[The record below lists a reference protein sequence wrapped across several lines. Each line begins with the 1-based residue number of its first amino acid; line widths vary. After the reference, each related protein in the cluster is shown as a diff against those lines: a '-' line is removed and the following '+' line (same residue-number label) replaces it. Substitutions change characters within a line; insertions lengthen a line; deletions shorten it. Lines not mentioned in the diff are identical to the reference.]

1 MHKSVI
7 ALLISNCKAV
17 RYIFRKVAQVDLDGG
32 GWIYMDGSGPVS
44 MAGSI
49 PHSLITC
56 PSNDVSE
63 MIFPCIFTLFKKGLK
78 KHSVYVYVCA
88 GD

>member
-1 MHKSVI
+1 
-7 ALLISNCKAV
+7 
-17 RYIFRKVAQVDLDGG
+17 
-32 GWIYMDGSGPVS
+32 MDGSGPVS